1 MTFEASRLTVLAIT
15 APQPSWKA
23 LAITFRLVPG
33 GPDAMINGL
42 GSLSPST
49 VIDRVGILLSPFS
62 VAKRK
67 KDSEV
72 FPQKFQAAWNE
83 SSIIARNCSLR
94 FTTGG
99 WHFTVG
105 SSHFGSQRGQSC
117 RSMRL

>member
-49 VIDRVGILLSPFS
+49 VIDRVGILHPFS

-67 KDSEV
+67 SHSQV
-72 FPQKFQAAWNE
+72 VPQKFQAAW
-83 SSIIARNCSLR
+83 
-94 FTTGG
+94 
-99 WHFTVG
+99 
-105 SSHFGSQRGQSC
+105 GQS
-117 RSMRL
+117 SFIVLHWQELNAISPDRLFFF